1 MVEERVVEV
10 REPGGSTHTHTTVY
24 EDRPRSGGGGG
35 WMIALILLV
44 ALVVGGYFLMQM
56 SDSRVSRDSAIER
69 AADNVGS
76 AAKDIGNAAK
86 DATDGK

>member
-10 REPGGSTHTHTTVY
+10 REPAGSTHTHTTVY
-24 EDRPRSGGGGG
+24 EDRPRNGSSG
-35 WMIALILLV
+35 WMIALILLC

-56 SDSRVSRDSAIER
+56 SDSRASRDSAIER
-69 AADNVGS
+69 TADNVGS

-86 DATDGK
+86 EATDGD

>member
-10 REPGGSTHTHTTVY
+10 HEPAGSTHTHTTVY
-24 EDRPRSGGGGG
+24 DDRPRSGGGGG
-35 WMIALILLV
+35 WLIAVILLI
-44 ALVVGGYFLMQM
+44 ALVVGGYCLMNM
-56 SDSRVSRDSAIER
+56 SDSRASRDNAIER

-76 AAKDIGNAAK
+76 AAKDIGDAAK

>member
-10 REPGGSTHTHTTVY
+10 REPVGTTHTHTTVY
-24 EDRPRSGGGGG
+24 EDRPRSGGGSG
-35 WMIALILLV
+35 WLIAVVLLV

-56 SDSRVSRDSAIER
+56 SDSRASRDNAIER

-86 DATDGK
+86 DAADGK

>member
-10 REPGGSTHTHTTVY
+10 REPAGSTHTHTTVY
-24 EDRPRSGGGGG
+24 DDRPRSGGSG
-35 WMIALILLV
+35 WLIAVILLIALI
-44 ALVVGGYFLMQM
+44 VGGYFLMNM
-56 SDSRVSRDSAIER
+56 SDSRASRDNAIER

-76 AAKDIGNAAK
+76 AAKDIGDAAK